1 MEGIRGWFRGWS
13 VHGVLPTL
21 QSAAQRAQGYCL
33 AGSAQLRIA
42 LHCTALQCN
51 EDAWHRLGVAWHSAS
66 HATCKIDQCSD
77 RAAACVLHSLSLR
90 RRAFELY
97 VAAAQRGH
105 AAAQNALGQ
114 IYKRNIK
121 GIADVNNRPDSERL
135 AQVSAWCSH
144 SLHLCRATAACNHA
158 AYTTFSMYHA
168 SVQTSI
174 CDMHLRS
181 MQHPTV
187 MPPEGA
193 AVASQ
198 PQWLVSYHSVL
209 HRG

>member
-1 MEGIRGWFRGWS
+1 MS
-13 VHGVLPTL
+13 V
-21 QSAAQRAQGYCL
+21 AQRQEVNDWH
-33 AGSAQLRIA
+33 AQLRTA
-42 LHCTALQCN
+42 LHCNTDL
-51 EDAWHRLGVAWHSAS
+51 WHRLGVAWHSAS
-66 HATCKIDQCSD
+66 HATCKIDQCSG
-77 RAAACVLHSLSLR
+77 RAVAHMINSLSLC

-144 SLHLCRATAACNHA
+144 NFRLCRATAPCNHVAHTTFAMCHASIQAPIVRHAPSQHA
-158 AYTTFSMYHA
+158 AYN
-168 SVQTSI
+168 
-174 CDMHLRS
+174 
-181 MQHPTV
+181 

-193 AVASQ
+193 AVASR
-198 PQWLVSYHSVL
+198 SA
-209 HRG
+209 